1 MSFRIFEKCQDTVLK
16 SETIHIFFRV
26 AYSVKRY
33 SFCCCRSTDSPRI
46 MAKKTKKRRHDD
58 ISLALSSSSIPDA
71 ATSRVARLRL
81 PAEESI
87 ESLLA
92 EMEGDVSSVVVEV
105 SSQPSS
111 GESIVAEPGN
121 SEPLSSQLA
130 DNELWNPTLVRRRL
144 TNAQRERIATWNR
157 ALAQWQKTSA
167 AGTYTP
173 GLLPSFDVELTR
185 HFKVQALSTYLLDAC
200 KQLKMP
206 AFERWY
212 DTTLIR
218 YPQLFYYFWSY
229 RPHFLV

>member
-1 MSFRIFEKCQDTVLK
+1 MV
-16 SETIHIFFRV
+16 
-26 AYSVKRY
+26 
-33 SFCCCRSTDSPRI
+33 
-46 MAKKTKKRRHDD
+46 KKTKKRRHDD
-58 ISLALSSSSIPDA
+58 ITSASSSSSIPDA
-71 ATSRVARLRL
+71 ATSINRLRR

-92 EMEGDVSSVVVEV
+92 EMEGGVSGVVEV

-111 GESIVAEPGN
+111 GKLIAEEPVD
-121 SEPLSSQLA
+121 SEPLSPQLA
-130 DNELWNPTLVRRRL
+130 DNELWDPTLVRRPL
-144 TNAQRERIATWNR
+144 SSTQRERIATWNR
-157 ALAQWQKTSA
+157 ALTQWQKTSA

-212 DTTLIR
+212 DTALM
-218 YPQLFYYFWSY
+218 L
-229 RPHFLV
+229 